1 MNKYYNEVSDTIK
14 AIVNNGFELIKVD
27 YERGFGKDEGHDY
40 VDCRPIWGWAAIDE
54 KLIRNATDA
63 VLAVDEAHL
72 YIKTPKGG
80 EQWVFFV
87 LGNDDGEAV
96 NDWLIPSD
104 KDEAAALEAAISEV
118 SDKYMEVAG

>member
-1 MNKYYNEVSDTIK
+1 
-14 AIVNNGFELIKVD
+14 
-27 YERGFGKDEGHDY
+27 
-40 VDCRPIWGWAAIDE
+40 
-54 KLIRNATDA
+54 
-63 VLAVDEAHL
+63 
-72 YIKTPKGG
+72 
-80 EQWVFFV
+80 VFFV